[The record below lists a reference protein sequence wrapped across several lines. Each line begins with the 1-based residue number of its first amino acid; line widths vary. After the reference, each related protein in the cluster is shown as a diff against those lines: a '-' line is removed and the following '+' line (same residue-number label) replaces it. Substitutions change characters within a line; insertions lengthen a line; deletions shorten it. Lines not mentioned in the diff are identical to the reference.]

1 MLTIDSSLCR
11 PGGEQ
16 GLDGGG
22 VGKLRVEGGGL
33 DAGGSKCGK
42 DLRGVEFRRKKFV
55 EIEGGGVGGGVML
68 FPFI

>member
-1 MLTIDSSLCR
+1 M
-11 PGGEQ
+11 
-16 GLDGGG
+16 DGGG
-22 VGKLRVEGGGL
+22 VGKFMVEGGGL
-33 DAGGSKCGK
+33 DAGGSKCVK